1 MPEVANDV
9 RGDRAQDGHEVA
21 GDLDPVRALQHKLY
35 RAAKQCR
42 SRRFHALFDK
52 VHRKDVLWAAWSE
65 VARNGGAP
73 GVDGVTIGSIEQ
85 AGVGCFL
92 DELHA
97 ELVEGRYRPLPVRRI
112 TIPKRAGGE
121 RHLGVP
127 CVRDRVVQAAWKLVM
142 EPVFEAGF
150 ADVSFGF
157 RPRRS
162 AHQARERIRAGLRQG
177 RRWVVDADIKGFFD
191 HLDHGLLAAML
202 RERVSDRRVMD
213 LITGWLRAGVLAG
226 EQLLHPD
233 AGTPQ
238 GGVASPLLANVY
250 LDRLDQAWQADYR
263 RLGELTRYAD
273 DLVIVCATRE
283 RAEAALAALERL
295 LAELGLE
302 LAAAKTRIVDLRAPD
317 QGFDFLGYHFRMLPT
332 KVNPR
337 RTYAACWPSRPAMTA
352 ARDRVRALTSPDRI
366 GRPAIVVV
374 GEVNRFL
381 RGWGAYFR
389 HGNSTRQFHHLDQ
402 FVFERLARFI
412 ARKHGSRNWRRGMID
427 LVESRTTLG
436 LYRLAGTVR
445 YASAHATR

>member
-1 MPEVANDV
+1 
-9 RGDRAQDGHEVA
+9 VA

-42 SRRFHALFDK
+42 NRRFHALFDK
-52 VHRKDVLWAAWSE
+52 VHRKDVLWAAWFE

-92 DELHA
+92 DELCV
-97 ELVEGRYRPLPVRRI
+97 ELGEGRYRPLPVRRV

-127 CVRDRVVQAAWKLVM
+127 CVRDRVVQAAWKLVV

-191 HLDHGLLAAML
+191 HLDHGLLAAMV

-213 LITGWLRAGVLAG
+213 LVAGWLRVGVLAG

-283 RAEAALAALERL
+283 RAETALAALERL

-302 LAAAKTRIVDLRAPD
+302 LAAAKTRIVDLRTPE
-317 QGFDFLGYHFRMLPT
+317 QGFDFLGYQFRMVPT
-332 KVNPR
+332 KDNPR
-337 RTYAACWPSRPAMTA
+337 RTYAACWPSRPAMAA

-366 GRPAIVVV
+366 GRPTIMVV

-381 RGWGAYFR
+381 KGWGAYFH

-427 LVESRTTLG
+427 LAESRTTLG